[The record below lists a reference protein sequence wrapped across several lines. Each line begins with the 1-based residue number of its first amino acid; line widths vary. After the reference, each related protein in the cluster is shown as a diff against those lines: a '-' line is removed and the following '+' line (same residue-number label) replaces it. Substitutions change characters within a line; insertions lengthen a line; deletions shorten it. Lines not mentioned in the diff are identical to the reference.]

1 VRALSAEYEIPEG
14 YLYTKDHVWVKV
26 EDNVVTIGITDYG
39 QKKLRDIVNVE
50 LPSIGQTVEE
60 GEVLAMVESIKASAE
75 VYSPV
80 SGKIVEVNAKLADNP
95 ELINEDPYEKGWIAK
110 IELIEEKG
118 FEELMEADEYR
129 KYVEDLEGAV

>member
-1 VRALSAEYEIPEG
+1 MSAEYEIPEG

-129 KYVEDLEGAV
+129 KYVEYLEGAV